1 MRKVR
6 DVICLSAKGQS
17 KRFFRASKS
26 KLIKFRS
33 AKVRKRSG
41 SSKLNFGASSIL
53 MYGMLLGLSICA
65 LGFFLLPYVSGESSS
80 YTIENNAWMYMR
92 IVAFSL
98 LVVSSLAGFFS
109 ELMIKSW
116 SVLLWVMLFVVD
128 CGSATGGRAG
138 GGFSI
143 IMGFFDPIYPYADW
157 TSTIGISGLI
167 SLLVLP
173 AMKLFVAV
181 FRLWK
186 RYQYGTKKS
195 KSTVTLR
202 FSQ

>member
-98 LVVSSLAGFFS
+98 LVVSSLAGFFA
-109 ELMIKSW
+109 ELMIKSF
-116 SVLLWVMLFVVD
+116 SERLRDKIFDLE
-128 CGSATGGRAG
+128 CGSATSVPTLGVI
-138 GGFSI
+138 SI